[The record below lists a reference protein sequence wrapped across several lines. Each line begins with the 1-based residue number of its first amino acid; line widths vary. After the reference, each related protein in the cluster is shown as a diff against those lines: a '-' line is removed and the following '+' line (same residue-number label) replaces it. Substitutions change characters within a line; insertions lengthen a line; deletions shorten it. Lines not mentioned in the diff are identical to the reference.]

1 METSQL
7 LPRPRRRLAV
17 LTCMDGRLAIDR
29 VLGLELGDAHLIRNA
44 GGLATEDAIRSLVIS
59 QHVLGTEDILVI
71 GHSECGMLTLRDD
84 EVRAELVGQ
93 TGADPAIRLLGFD
106 DLDNTVLDQV
116 ERLRAHPWI
125 RGGRIRGL
133 IYEMATST
141 LREPQQ

>member
-7 LPRPRRRLAV
+7 LPRPRPRLAV

-29 VLGLELGDAHLIRNA
+29 VLGLELGDAHIIRNA
-44 GGLATEDAIRSLVIS
+44 GGLATDDAIRSLVIS
-59 QHVLGTEDILVI
+59 QQVLGTEDILVI

-106 DLDNTVLDQV
+106 DLDSMVLDQV
-116 ERLRAHPWI
+116 DQLRAHPWI
-125 RGGRIRGL
+125 KGGRIRGL

-141 LREPQQ
+141 LREPQP